1 MRNGK
6 INNNCLENLYP
17 KNNYSD
23 CYMILIKSFNLGH
36 IMRLVLAVLIPVA
49 VLGLLVTVILMV
61 MRHRH
66 RKRMEE
72 LNTVNVEYQV
82 TH

>member
-1 MRNGK
+1 
-6 INNNCLENLYP
+6 
-17 KNNYSD
+17 
-23 CYMILIKSFNLGH
+23 MILIKSFNLGH

>member
-1 MRNGK
+1 M
-6 INNNCLENLYP
+6 ENLYP
-17 KNNYSD
+17 KNNYPD
-23 CYMILIKSFNLGH
+23 CYMNLIKSFNLGH